1 LINIASTWVGASATE
16 SDGIA
21 QLFAALMRFSTQ
33 ERRESQSTEPRES
46 TMLTSYISRDPRQHG
61 PQQCH
66 ELPHHAS
73 SCLEDF
79 FVRKDLI

>member
-1 LINIASTWVGASATE
+1 LINIASPWVGASAADA
-16 SDGIA
+16 DGIA
-21 QLFAALMRFSTQ
+21 EPFAVLMLFSTQ
-33 ERRESQSTEPRES
+33 EPRDAQSTEPRES
-46 TMLTSYISRDPRQHG
+46 TVLSAYIPRDPRQHG

>member
-1 LINIASTWVGASATE
+1 
-16 SDGIA
+16 
-21 QLFAALMRFSTQ
+21 
-33 ERRESQSTEPRES
+33 
-46 TMLTSYISRDPRQHG
+46 MLTSYISRDPRQHG

>member
-1 LINIASTWVGASATE
+1 LINIASTWVGASAAE
-16 SDGIA
+16 SDRIA
-21 QLFAALMRFSTQ
+21 ELFAVLMHFSTQ
-33 ERRESQSTEPRES
+33 ELRDAQSTQPRERTVLS
-46 TMLTSYISRDPRQHG
+46 SYIPRDPRQHG

-66 ELPHHAS
+66 ELAHHTS